1 MTHSIKSNIPKVR
14 ISLGCPNNLA
24 ACIFYFC
31 SEVHVGKV
39 GMKLLI
45 QFPLFCP
52 RCFDSNSQINS
63 ASNSYRGIENADRTK
78 SCQVVKVQSLL

>member
-1 MTHSIKSNIPKVR
+1 MTHSIKPNIPKVR

-39 GMKLLI
+39 GRKLLI

-52 RCFDSNSQINS
+52 RCFDSD
-63 ASNSYRGIENADRTK
+63 SNVPNNKSSHKLILHQTAIE
-78 SCQVVKVQSLL
+78 V